1 MPWLADLVQSSESS
15 LNVLPSQCLCEF
27 LLMKDE
33 KAKPLKRPHSSH
45 ETKVLILSI
54 TASLPIFLDTV
65 KCPAQSL
72 PNTIESLIEISF
84 DTVEFLIDF
93 ESFHQ
98 LNFVPFCSLYM
109 LEW

>member
-33 KAKPLKRPHSSH
+33 KAKPLKRPHSAH
-45 ETKVLILSI
+45 ETKVLILLI
-54 TASLPIFLDTV
+54 TALLPISFNTV
-65 KCPAQSL
+65 KCL
-72 PNTIESLIEISF
+72 IEILLITFDSLIEVSF
-84 DTVEFLIDF
+84 DTVESFI
-93 ESFHQ
+93 EMKTFHQ
-98 LNFVPFCSLYM
+98 LNFVPFYSQYM